1 MEKGFQSTPVDV
13 TLNFFRLAGGG
24 PLIGVVLG
32 IIGSFW
38 LRRLI
43 RDDVLTS
50 TVTFITCFL
59 CFYVAE
65 FTFFKVSGT
74 NSYFLMIIF
83 LNFNAIVTNLLIFL
97 PKVSYPLWSLGYL

>member
-24 PLIGVVLG
+24 PVIGIVLG

-65 FTFFKVSGT
+65 FTFFKVSG
-74 NSYFLMIIF
+74 NKKFIFFLIIF
-83 LNFNAIVTNLLIFL
+83 HFL
-97 PKVSYPLWSLGYL
+97 CYFY